1 MCIAVPCQVIS
12 IKENMAT
19 VEIGGVKR
27 EARIDLLEDVSIGD
41 YVILHAGFAIQRLD
55 ADAAQE
61 TLRLLK
67 EMTE

>member
-55 ADAAQE
+55 ADDAQE